1 LERPTGCHPER
12 SEGSGAPNAPGSLAT
27 LQTTARER
35 RNLFEQLMH
44 AVKYNSLG
52 QISHALYEVGG
63 EYRRNM

>member
-1 LERPTGCHPER
+1 LERPAGCHPER
-12 SEGSGAPNAPGSLAT
+12 SEGSGAPNAPGSPT

-52 QISHALYEVGG
+52 QISHAQYEVGG